1 MERECNSFKKY
12 FAEMIGTMTLVLF
25 GCGVAVYTGASLV
38 ATSLAFGLSLI
49 AMSFVIGQVSGCH
62 LNPAVSLALFI
73 NKRLSFKDLIGYM
86 VAQFI
91 GATVACLELM
101 LIFGRDQG
109 YGANVIQ
116 PAITTVHSD
125 AVAIVVA
132 IVAEIIMTFVFV
144 VSLLGVTAKTENKG
158 FIGVVCGLTLTLVHL
173 LGIGV
178 TGTSVNP
185 ARSLFP
191 AFFAGG
197 EALRQS
203 WIFVV
208 GPFVGAILAALCFK
222 ILDNTP
228 KHEANPRMHAEA

>member
-1 MERECNSFKKY
+1 MEKECNSFKKY

-25 GCGVAVYTGASLV
+25 GCGVAVYTDANVV
-38 ATSLAFGLSLI
+38 ATALAFGLSII

-62 LNPAVSLALFI
+62 LNPAVSFALFL
-73 NKRLSFKDLIGYM
+73 NKRLTLKDMIGYM
-86 VAQFI
+86 LAQFV

-101 LIFGRDQG
+101 LLFGTDQS

-116 PAITTVHSD
+116 PAVNAAYNH
-125 AVAIVVA
+125 AAAIWVGV
-132 IVAEIIMTFVFV
+132 VAEIIMTFVFLL
-144 VSLLGVTAKTENKG
+144 SLLGVTAKTENKG
-158 FIGVVCGLTLTLVHL
+158 FIGVVVGLSLTLVHL

-197 EALRQS
+197 DALGQC

-208 GPFVGAILAALCFK
+208 GPFIGAILAALCFRV
-222 ILDNTP
+222 LDNTP
-228 KHEANPRMHAEA
+228 KHEACENRICA

>member
-1 MERECNSFKKY
+1 MEKETSSFKKY

-25 GCGVAVYTGASLV
+25 GCGVAVYTAASVV
-38 ATSLAFGLSLI
+38 ATALAFGLSII
-49 AMSFVIGQVSGCH
+49 AMSFVIGEVSGCH

-73 NKRLSFKDLIGYM
+73 NKRLTFKDLIGYM
-86 VAQFI
+86 IAQFV

-101 LIFGRDQG
+101 LLFGRDQG

-116 PAITTVHSD
+116 PAITAVHTEG
-125 AVAIVVA
+125 VAIVVA

-144 VSLLGVTAKTENKG
+144 ISILGVTAKTENKG
-158 FIGVVCGLTLTLVHL
+158 FIGIVVGLALTLVHL

-197 EALRQS
+197 EALRQC

-222 ILDNTP
+222 VLDNTP
-228 KHEANPRMHAEA
+228 KHLIANRMSA

>member
-1 MERECNSFKKY
+1 MEKECNSFKKY

-25 GCGVAVYTGASLV
+25 GCGVAVYTDANVV
-38 ATSLAFGLSLI
+38 ATALAFGLSII

-62 LNPAVSLALFI
+62 VNPVVSFALFLD
-73 NKRLSFKDLIGYM
+73 KRLSFKDMIGYM
-86 VAQFI
+86 IAQFI

-101 LIFGRDQG
+101 LLFGRDQS

-116 PAITTVHSD
+116 PAVSSVYNGGAAT
-125 AVAIVVA
+125 VVA
-132 IVAEIIMTFVFV
+132 IVAEAIMTFVFLIA
-144 VSLLGVTAKTENKG
+144 LLGVTAKTENKG
-158 FIGVVCGLTLTLVHL
+158 FIGIVIGLTLTLVHL

-197 EALRQS
+197 DALDQC

-208 GPFVGAILAALCFK
+208 GPFVGAILAALCFRV
-222 ILDNTP
+222 LDNTP
-228 KHEANPRMHAEA
+228 KHEIAEQREIA

>member
-1 MERECNSFKKY
+1 MEKECSSFKKY

-25 GCGVAVYTGASLV
+25 GCGVAVYTGASLI

-86 VAQFI
+86 IAQFV

-101 LIFGRDQG
+101 LIFGTDHG
-109 YGANVIQ
+109 YGANVMQ
-116 PAITTVHSD
+116 PAITSVHSNG
-125 AVAIVVA
+125 VAIVVA
-132 IVAEIIMTFVFV
+132 IVAEVIMTFVFV

-197 EALRQS
+197 KALRQC

-228 KHEANPRMHAEA
+228 KHELNERLHAEA

>member
-1 MERECNSFKKY
+1 MEKECNCFKKY

-25 GCGVAVYTGASLV
+25 GCGVAVYTGANLI

-73 NKRLSFKDLIGYM
+73 NKRLTFKDMIGYM
-86 VAQFI
+86 LAQFV

-101 LIFGRDQG
+101 LLFGRDQS
-109 YGANVIQ
+109 YGANVMQ
-116 PAITTVHSD
+116 PAITNVHSNW
-125 AVAIVVA
+125 VAIVVA

-197 EALRQS
+197 AALRQS

-208 GPFVGAILAALCFK
+208 GPFVGAILAALVFK
-222 ILDNTP
+222 VLDNTP
-228 KHEANPRMHAEA
+228 KHEAMERMSA

>member
-1 MERECNSFKKY
+1 MEKESNCFKKY
-12 FAEMIGTMTLVLF
+12 FAEMIGTMVLVLF
-25 GCGVAVYTGASLV
+25 GCGVAVYTGASVV
-38 ATSLAFGLSLI
+38 ATALAFGLSLV
-49 AMSFVIGQVSGCH
+49 AMSFVIGEVSGCH

-73 NKRLSFKDLIGYM
+73 NKRLTFKDMIGYM
-86 VAQFI
+86 LAQFI
-91 GATVACLELM
+91 GATCLELM
-101 LIFGRDQG
+101 LLFGRDQG

-116 PAITTVHSD
+116 PAVT
-125 AVAIVVA
+125 AVYSNGAAIWVGV
-132 IVAEIIMTFVFV
+132 VAEIIMTFVFV
-144 VSLLGVTAKTENKG
+144 ISLLGVTAKTENKG
-158 FIGVVCGLTLTLVHL
+158 FIGIVVGLTLTLVHL

-197 EALRQS
+197 AALRQS

-222 ILDNTP
+222 VLDNTP
-228 KHEANPRMHAEA
+228 KHELSQRLSA

>member
-1 MERECNSFKKY
+1 MERECCSFKKY

-25 GCGVAVYTGASLV
+25 GCGVAVYTGGSVVPTAF
-38 ATSLAFGLSLI
+38 AFGLSLI
-49 AMSFVIGQVSGCH
+49 AMSFVVGQVSGCH

-86 VAQFI
+86 LAQFI

-101 LIFGRDQG
+101 MLFGRDQS
-109 YGANVIQ
+109 YGANVMQ
-116 PAITTVHSD
+116 NAITSTHGD
-125 AVAIVVA
+125 AAAIVVA

-158 FIGVVCGLTLTLVHL
+158 FIGIVCGLTLTLVHL
-173 LGIGV
+173 LGLGV

-197 EALRQS
+197 DALRQC

-208 GPFVGAILAALCFK
+208 GPFVGAILAALCFTV
-222 ILDNTP
+222 LDNTP
-228 KHEANPRMHAEA
+228 KREAEERYSA

>member
-1 MERECNSFKKY
+1 MERECSCFKKY

-25 GCGVAVYTGASLV
+25 GCGVAVYTGASLI

-73 NKRLSFKDLIGYM
+73 NKRLTFKDLIGYM
-86 VAQFI
+86 IAQFI

-101 LIFGRDQG
+101 LLFGRDQS
-109 YGANVIQ
+109 YGANVMQ
-116 PAITTVHSD
+116 PAITSVHSD
-125 AVAIVVA
+125 GVAILVA

-197 EALRQS
+197 DALRQC

-222 ILDNTP
+222 VLDGTP
-228 KHEANPRMHAEA
+228 KHERFERISA

>member
-1 MERECNSFKKY
+1 MEKETSCVKKY
-12 FAEMIGTMTLVLF
+12 FAEMIGTMVLVLF
-25 GCGVAVYTGASLV
+25 GCGVAVYTGASVV
-38 ATSLAFGLSLI
+38 ATALAFGLSI
-49 AMSFVIGQVSGCH
+49 VAMSFVIGQVSGCH

-86 VAQFI
+86 IAQFI

-101 LIFGRDQG
+101 LLFGRDQG

-116 PAITTVHSD
+116 PAVASVYNDAAAIT
-125 AVAIVVA
+125 VA

-144 VSLLGVTAKTENKG
+144 ISLLGVTAKTENKG
-158 FIGVVCGLTLTLVHL
+158 FIGIVVGLTLTLVHL

-197 EALRQS
+197 DALRQCWS
-203 WIFVV
+203 FVV
-208 GPFVGAILAALCFK
+208 GPFVGAILGALCFK
-222 ILDNTP
+222 VLDNTP
-228 KHEANPRMHAEA
+228 KHEYAERMSA

>member
-1 MERECNSFKKY
+1 MEIECGSFKKY

-73 NKRLSFKDLIGYM
+73 NKRLSLKDLIGYIL
-86 VAQFI
+86 AQFL

-101 LIFGRDQG
+101 LIFGRKQG
-109 YGANVIQ
+109 YGANVMQ
-116 PAITTVHSD
+116 PAITTVHSN

-132 IVAEIIMTFVFV
+132 IIAEIIMTFVFV

-197 EALRQS
+197 DALRQS
-203 WIFVV
+203 WIFVI
-208 GPFVGAILAALCFK
+208 GPFIGAILAALCFK
-222 ILDNTP
+222 VLDNTP
-228 KHEANPRMHAEA
+228 KHEECARMSA

>member
-1 MERECNSFKKY
+1 MEKCCSLKKY

-25 GCGVAVYTGASLV
+25 GCGVAVYTGGSVV
-38 ATSLAFGLSLI
+38 ATALAFGLSLI
-49 AMSFVIGQVSGCH
+49 AMSFVIGEVSGCH

-73 NKRLSFKDLIGYM
+73 NKRLSFGDMIGYM
-86 VAQFI
+86 IAQFV

-101 LIFGRDQG
+101 LLFGRDQS
-109 YGANVIQ
+109 YGANVMQ
-116 PAITTVHSD
+116 PAITAVHGD
-125 AVAIVVA
+125 GVAIVVA

-197 EALRQS
+197 DALRQS

-208 GPFVGAILAALCFK
+208 GPFVGAILAALCFRV
-222 ILDNTP
+222 LEDTP
-228 KHEANPRMHAEA
+228 RSECCE

>member
-1 MERECNSFKKY
+1 MEKECNCFKKY

-25 GCGVAVYTGASLV
+25 GCGVAVYTGANLL
-38 ATSLAFGLSLI
+38 ATAFAFGFSLI
-49 AMSFVIGQVSGCH
+49 AMSFVVGQVSGCH

-73 NKRLSFKDLIGYM
+73 NKRLTFKDLIGYM
-86 VAQFI
+86 LAQFI

-101 LIFGRDQG
+101 LLFGRDQS
-109 YGANVIQ
+109 YGANVMQ
-116 PAITTVHSD
+116 PAITGVHGD
-125 AVAIVVA
+125 AVAIIVA

-158 FIGVVCGLTLTLVHL
+158 IIGVVCGLTLTLVHL

-197 EALRQS
+197 DALRQC

-208 GPFVGAILAALCFK
+208 GPFVGAILAALVFK
-222 ILDNTP
+222 VLDNTP
-228 KHEANPRMHAEA
+228 KHEATPDFTA

>member
-1 MERECNSFKKY
+1 MEKCCSWKKY

-25 GCGVAVYTGASLV
+25 GCGVAVYTGASV
-38 ATSLAFGLSLI
+38 VPTALAFGLSLI
-49 AMSFVIGQVSGCH
+49 AMSFVIGEVSGCH

-73 NKRLSFKDLIGYM
+73 NKRLSFGDLIGYM
-86 VAQFI
+86 VAQFV

-101 LIFGRDQG
+101 LLFGRDQG
-109 YGANVIQ
+109 YGANVMQ
-116 PAITTVHSD
+116 SAITAVHGD
-125 AVAIVVA
+125 GVAIVVA

-144 VSLLGVTAKTENKG
+144 IALLGVTAKTENKG

-197 EALRQS
+197 DALRQS

-208 GPFVGAILAALCFK
+208 GPFVGAILAALCFRV
-222 ILDNTP
+222 LDDTP
-228 KHEANPRMHAEA
+228 RCECCEERL

>member
-1 MERECNSFKKY
+1 MEKECNCFKKY

-25 GCGVAVYTGASLV
+25 GCGVAVYTGANLI

-73 NKRLSFKDLIGYM
+73 NKRLTFKDMIGYM
-86 VAQFI
+86 LAQFV

-101 LIFGRDQG
+101 LLFGRDQS
-109 YGANVIQ
+109 YGANVMQ
-116 PAITTVHSD
+116 PAITNVHSNG
-125 AVAIVVA
+125 VAIVVA

-197 EALRQS
+197 AALRQS

-208 GPFVGAILAALCFK
+208 GPFVGAILAALVFK
-222 ILDNTP
+222 VLDNTP
-228 KHEANPRMHAEA
+228 KHEAMERMSA

>member
-1 MERECNSFKKY
+1 MEKECSSFKKY
-12 FAEMIGTMTLVLF
+12 FAEMIGTMVLVLF
-25 GCGVAVYTGASLV
+25 GCGVAVYTGASVV
-38 ATSLAFGLSLI
+38 ATALAFGLSII

-73 NKRLSFKDLIGYM
+73 NKRLTFGDLIGYM
-86 VAQFI
+86 VAQFV

-101 LIFGRDQG
+101 LLFGRDQS
-109 YGANVIQ
+109 YGANLIQ
-116 PAITTVHSD
+116 PAVTSVYNGG
-125 AVAIVVA
+125 VATVVA

-144 VSLLGVTAKTENKG
+144 IALLGVTAKTENKG
-158 FIGVVCGLTLTLVHL
+158 FIGIVVGLTLTLVHL

-197 EALRQS
+197 EALKQC
-203 WIFVV
+203 WIYVV

-222 ILDNTP
+222 VLDNTP
-228 KHEANPRMHAEA
+228 KHEIESRMSA

>member
-1 MERECNSFKKY
+1 MEKECNSFKKY
-12 FAEMIGTMTLVLF
+12 FAEMIGTMVLVLF
-25 GCGVAVYTGASLV
+25 GCGVAVYTGGSIVPTA
-38 ATSLAFGLSLI
+38 LAFGLSIL
-49 AMSFVIGQVSGCH
+49 AMSFVIGEVSGCH
-62 LNPAVSLALFI
+62 VNPAVSLALFI

-101 LIFGRDQG
+101 LLFGRDQG

-116 PAITTVHSD
+116 PAVSEVYSGGAALWV
-125 AVAIVVA
+125 AVI
-132 IVAEIIMTFVFV
+132 AELIMTFVFV
-144 VSLLGVTAKTENKG
+144 IALLGVTAKTENKG
-158 FIGVVCGLTLTLVHL
+158 FIGIVVGLSLTLVHL

-197 EALRQS
+197 DALRQC

-208 GPFVGAILAALCFK
+208 GPFAGAILAALCFRL
-222 ILDNTP
+222 LDDTP
-228 KHEANPRMHAEA
+228 KHDLHDRIAA

>member
-1 MERECNSFKKY
+1 MEKSCHCFKKY
-12 FAEMIGTMTLVLF
+12 FAEMIGTMVLVLF
-25 GCGVAVYTGASLV
+25 GCGVAVYTGASV
-38 ATSLAFGLSLI
+38 VPTALAFGLAI
-49 AMSFVIGQVSGCH
+49 VAMSFVIGEVSGAH

-73 NKRLSFKDLIGYM
+73 GKRLTFKDLIGYM
-86 VAQFI
+86 LAQFV

-101 LIFGRDQG
+101 LLFGREQG

-116 PAITTVHSD
+116 PAVTSVYTD
-125 AVAIVVA
+125 GTAIVVA

-144 VSLLGVTAKTENKG
+144 IALLGVTAKTENKG
-158 FIGVVCGLTLTLVHL
+158 FIGLVVGLTLTLVHL

-197 EALRQS
+197 DALSQC

-222 ILDNTP
+222 VLDATP
-228 KHEANPRMHAEA
+228 KHELADRLGA

>member
-1 MERECNSFKKY
+1 MEKECNSFKKY

-25 GCGVAVYTGASLV
+25 GCGVAVYTGASVV
-38 ATSLAFGLSLI
+38 ATALAFGLSII
-49 AMSFVIGQVSGCH
+49 AMSFVIGEVSGCH

-86 VAQFI
+86 LAQFI

-101 LIFGRDQG
+101 LLFGRDQG

-116 PAITTVHSD
+116 PAVTAVYEMSAATW
-125 AVAIVVA
+125 VAIA
-132 IVAEIIMTFVFV
+132 AEVIMTFVFV
-144 VSLLGVTAKTENKG
+144 ISLLGVTAKTENKG
-158 FIGVVCGLTLTLVHL
+158 FIGIVVGLTLTLVHL

-197 EALRQS
+197 AALEQC

-222 ILDNTP
+222 LLDNTP
-228 KHEANPRMHAEA
+228 KHELMSRMSA